1 MDKRKEFT
9 QSLVSNLKSKIS
21 EFKNKKNKD
30 RAERKNELDFEI
42 NKDLVNKFKKNHQ
55 SSLLQDNVNPLII
68 NGSLP
73 KETNTNGVLG
83 NIKGNTNSDI
93 QQPLSTTSKDS
104 NNIILNK
111 ITQSNNIALSS
122 LNHDHNNN
130 NQHLNLNSQQTKSF
144 PIKSKEHNNTP
155 ISNDLFTQQQTESKK
170 IFNIN
175 SLLPNNTNNNTTTNL
190 KSIPKKNSF
199 SYTTTS
205 IPLNKQNIL
214 YNTTNNNNNTNYTKL
229 TSTKDKIH
237 NFMNNLNTNKQTINK
252 EQKPPTYTFN
262 TYADSKYEPSL
273 RERTT
278 YVSSKYNSRKDGL
291 DDFADFS
298 LKNNRTD
305 SLTKQKTFSNDNLF
319 FLNEIPQ
326 KKKEKQFGNITQSE
340 VRALA
345 GKIRFLS
352 HEDIRLMDKN
362 VIEELI
368 SLSNVIK
375 RTFDNK

>member
-9 QSLVSNLKSKIS
+9 QNLVSNLKSKIS

-55 SSLLQDNVNPLII
+55 SSLHDNVNPLII
-68 NGSLP
+68 NGSVP
-73 KETNTNGVLG
+73 KDTNINGVLG
-83 NIKGNTNSDI
+83 NIKGNTNSEI

-104 NNIILNK
+104 NNILLNK
-111 ITQSNNIALSS
+111 ITQSVPLNI
-122 LNHDHNNN
+122 NDNN

-155 ISNDLFTQQQTESKK
+155 ISNDLFTPQQQTESKK
-170 IFNIN
+170 TFNIN
-175 SLLPNNTNNNTTTNL
+175 SLLPNNNNNNNTTTNL

-214 YNTTNNNNNTNYTKL
+214 YNTTNNNNNNTNYTKL

-237 NFMNNLNTNKQTINK
+237 TFMNNLNTNKQTINK
-252 EQKPPTYTFN
+252 EQKPPIYTFN
-262 TYADSKYEPSL
+262 TYADTKYEPSL

-352 HEDIRLMDKN
+352 NEDIRLMDKN

>member
-9 QSLVSNLKSKIS
+9 QNLVSNLKSKIS

-73 KETNTNGVLG
+73 KETNTNDMLG
-83 NIKGNTNSDI
+83 NIKGNTNSEI

-111 ITQSNNIALSS
+111 ITQSKNCLSS
-122 LNHDHNNN
+122 LNQDNNI
-130 NQHLNLNSQQTKSF
+130 QQTKS
-144 PIKSKEHNNTP
+144 KEYSNTP
-155 ISNDLFTQQQTESKK
+155 INNDLFTPQQTESKK
-170 IFNIN
+170 TFNIN
-175 SLLPNNTNNNTTTNL
+175 SLLPNNNNNNNTTTNL

-214 YNTTNNNNNTNYTKL
+214 YNATTNNNNTNYTKL

-237 NFMNNLNTNKQTINK
+237 TFMNNLNTNKQTINK
-252 EQKPPTYTFN
+252 EQKPPIYTFN
-262 TYADSKYEPSL
+262 TYADTKYEPSL

-278 YVSSKYNSRKDGL
+278 YVSSKYNTRKDGL

-352 HEDIRLMDKN
+352 NEDIRLMDKN